1 MIESEIE
8 CFFRISPPLNISTD
22 YFKYRKEKNKDNCY
36 YITGLN
42 EALDPNKTSDK
53 ELRDAF
59 WDYVDRELTRAYG
72 ERGTNRR
79 KYRNEQGCYIFTW
92 GTTPIYIG
100 MAGGKNGFS
109 QECFAKHKRDLLRF
123 FFSDKNWNKK
133 TYKNHLHLYLIFWNG
148 RPNKILNGRKMV
160 KGKAVYDKKGSLI
173 YTMETYLIIRAIQ
186 EGFLDN
192 LLNTDKTN
200 FAWCIK
206 GFFGSIEGAKKS
218 SKWPDHQ
225 EECLKNLKKVFAKQ
239 PRKDG

>member
-1 MIESEIE
+1 MSESVVES
-8 CFFRISPPLNISTD
+8 FFRISPPLNISTE
-22 YFKYRKEKNKDNCY
+22 YFKYRKEKNKDNW
-36 YITGLN
+36 YITELN
-42 EALDPNKTSDK
+42 DVLDPNKTSDI
-53 ELRDAF
+53 ELREAF
-59 WDYVDRELTRAYG
+59 WTRVDDKLSKAYG
-72 ERGTNRR
+72 ERSANRR

-100 MAGGKNGFS
+100 MAGGRRGFF
-109 QECFAKHKRDLLRF
+109 QECFAKHKRDLLKDF
-123 FFSDKNWNKK
+123 FCDKNWDKK

-148 RPNKILNGRKMV
+148 KTNKILNGRKMV
-160 KGKAVYDKKGSLI
+160 DGKEVYDKKGSLI

-218 SKWPDHQ
+218 SKWPEHQ
-225 EECLKNLKKVFAKQ
+225 EQCLKNLKKVFAKQ
-239 PRKDG
+239 PRKDI